1 MREQKDV
8 DLHFLIFLLFTE
20 FTITWTVGTK
30 KKNMSN
36 MFTMIFTICLLL
48 YDLCMFWSKQWFSI
62 LALKFRVK
70 YKKITKIKQYK
81 LNT

>member
-1 MREQKDV
+1 
-8 DLHFLIFLLFTE
+8 
-20 FTITWTVGTK
+20 
-30 KKNMSN
+30 